1 LVTNLVMAWNTHQMQ
16 ATLERWRRTGQRP
29 VDPEVLSHL
38 TPMGFEHI
46 KFDGVL
52 TFPWEARW

>member
-1 LVTNLVMAWNTHQMQ
+1 MAWNTHQMQ

-52 TFPWEARW
+52 TFPLEARW